1 MLRQLEVT
9 PDPRL
14 RAVLAGLW
22 ALLFLAAAVAL
33 WRRLRPARIAV
44 PALLGTYGL
53 YSIGLPAL
61 FARDDLST
69 DNLALAAA
77 AYGVAVAFAAWALNR
92 TAAGAYFRPTGAHS

>member
-14 RAVLAGLW
+14 RAGFAGLW
-22 ALLFLAAAVAL
+22 AFLFLAAAAAL
-33 WRRLRPARIAV
+33 WRRLRPARMAV
-44 PALLGTYGL
+44 PALLGVYGL
-53 YSIGLPAL
+53 YSVGLPAL

-69 DNLALAAA
+69 DNLALVAA

-92 TAAGAYFRPTGAHS
+92 TAVQPYFRPPGARP